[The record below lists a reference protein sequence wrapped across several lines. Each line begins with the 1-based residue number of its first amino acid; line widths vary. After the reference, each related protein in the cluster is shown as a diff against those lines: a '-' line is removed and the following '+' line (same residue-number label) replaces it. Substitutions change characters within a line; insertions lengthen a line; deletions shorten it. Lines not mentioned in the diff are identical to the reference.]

1 MTGILRIFCD
11 LEGVLV
17 PEMWPHLARRLAIP
31 ALARTTRDMPDY
43 RALMQQRLAILRAH
57 GLTLADVM
65 LGIADIRPYA
75 GAVGFLRSLQRYG
88 PVTIVSDSFSPM
100 NAGLLAQL
108 GEPNILCHQF
118 DTNDDGFIEQCRYW
132 NNLAGKHLCLAVV
145 KGQDSSFA
153 LGDATCP

>member
-31 ALARTTRDMPDY
+31 ALARALARTTRDMSDY

-65 LGIADIRPYA
+65 RGIADIRPYA

-88 PVTIVSDSFSPM
+88 PVTGAYPSPATSM
-100 NAGLLAQL
+100 SSRRAFRDALPQRLRRGSVH
-108 GEPNILCHQF
+108 PLC
-118 DTNDDGFIEQCRYW
+118 
-132 NNLAGKHLCLAVV
+132 
-145 KGQDSSFA
+145 
-153 LGDATCP
+153 